1 MRKLS
6 EKCGTSGKQLLM
18 FIQKIK
24 KTGITNAGSLFV
36 YYLYAFNR
44 VFQIELRGKG
54 VPLVE
59 GIKIL
64 LEELHYVVRIWKW
77 VISTSWTSFDT
88 KMGILYILNID

>member
-1 MRKLS
+1 MWHKWQATVDVYS
-6 EKCGTSGKQLLM
+6 ED
-18 FIQKIK
+18 K

-64 LEELHYVVRIWKW
+64 LEELHYYVVRI
-77 VISTSWTSFDT
+77 
-88 KMGILYILNID
+88 

>member
-24 KTGITNAGSLFV
+24 KTDITNAGSLFV

-64 LEELHYVVRIWKW
+64 LEELHYYVVRI
-77 VISTSWTSFDT
+77 
-88 KMGILYILNID
+88 